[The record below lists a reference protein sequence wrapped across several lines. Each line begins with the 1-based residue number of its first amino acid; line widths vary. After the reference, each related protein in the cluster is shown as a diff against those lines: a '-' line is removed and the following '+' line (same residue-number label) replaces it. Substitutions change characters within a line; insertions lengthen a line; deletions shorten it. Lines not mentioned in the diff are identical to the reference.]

1 MDVDMPPFQP
11 SKYSLEFPF
20 FETKD
25 SDNYI
30 DILGRDDVIKKINSI
45 VDDRLN
51 KDKYWPVIISTSRGM
66 GKTFF
71 LKKFGMQKIKDN
83 LKTDII
89 GHAIAT
95 GRILSFDFTSGN
107 IKNEEDVYS
116 FFPRLMVFFLCRIF
130 DGKQVDGINFQQIK
144 SFNEVSTASGQQLK
158 FKRWL
163 LEWRNTQGT
172 EAMIDEYI
180 RLTNI
185 AFGTTHDAPPV
196 FLLDE
201 IQNLCY
207 PTNVISSFLR
217 DKIPQ
222 MHSQLSLLLS
232 QLAGK
237 LKPVCICTGTNNG
250 NIISITEKSKFLPQV
265 LSLTPLVSEYEEFWK
280 QLTDYS
286 NKSSPQ
292 YRQVK
297 MDSDKVLIEALV
309 YASYQ
314 IPRLMVIAHSIW
326 FKLRKQDTTENRK
339 YYIQEFE
346 KKAIDYYGEMVS
358 VFNDF
363 ENEEIAHILLACGVH
378 WIVEN
383 EESNVPGTK
392 IPWANLIQKS
402 LVFPYLDGC
411 YLFPFSLVWRV
422 AISPKTSNKRQDIE
436 NICAE
441 LVPNLDVKDLYISYD
456 MLCCWENYNLGVGYE
471 TLFGSSLAVKYY
483 LQSISTGSSGAYFSF
498 PAVYD
503 ISSSDLPA
511 FDIMAEYKVNF
522 SQGISLPSRE
532 VFANGADLGFAVVHN
547 RNMHNAHHDLILPA
561 CVSGKTVNIAV
572 QAKASFDLSDKKTIL
587 KQLLVSPKSL
597 EPVKQ
602 LFWLYLGKN
611 QREKKFNSIVFLDG
625 SGCCNGLALDFLILV
640 KKLTSENQK

>member
-1 MDVDMPPFQP
+1 MPPFQP

-30 DILGRDDVIKKINSI
+30 DILGRDNVITKINTI
-45 VDDRLN
+45 MDDRLN

-66 GKTFF
+66 GKTFL

-89 GHAIAT
+89 GNAIAT
-95 GRILSFDFTSGN
+95 GRILSFDFTSGS
-107 IKNEEDVYS
+107 IKNEDDVYS

-130 DGKQVDGINFQQIK
+130 DGTQVDGINFEK
-144 SFNEVSTASGQQLK
+144 TEFDLVSSHRGRNLNFNQ
-158 FKRWL
+158 WL
-163 LEWRNTQGT
+163 SKVARYRT
-172 EAMIDEYI
+172 EAMVDEYI

-201 IQNLCY
+201 IQNLCH
-207 PTNVISSFLR
+207 PTNVTSSFLR
-217 DKIPQ
+217 DKTPQ
-222 MHSQLSLLLS
+222 IHSQLSLLLS

-314 IPRLMVIAHSIW
+314 IPRLIFIAHSIW
-326 FKLRKQDTTENRK
+326 FNLRKKGTTENRE

-346 KKAIDYYGEMVS
+346 KKAIDYYGEMVA

-441 LVPNLDVKDLYISYD
+441 LVPNLDIKDLYISYD
-456 MLCCWENYNLGVGYE
+456 MLCSWEKYNLGVGYE
-471 TLFGSSLAVKYY
+471 TLFASSLAVKYY
-483 LQSISTGSSGAYFSF
+483 LQSISTGSSVAYFSF
-498 PAVYD
+498 PTIYD
-503 ISSSDLPA
+503 ISRLDLPA
-511 FDIMAEYKVNF
+511 FDIMTEYMVNF
-522 SQGISLPSRE
+522 SQGISLPTRE

-547 RNMHNAHHDLILPA
+547 RNIHNAHHDLVLPA

-587 KQLLVSPKSL
+587 KQLLISPTSL

-602 LFWLYLGKN
+602 LFWLYLYLGKH

-640 KKLTSENQK
+640 KKLRSENQK